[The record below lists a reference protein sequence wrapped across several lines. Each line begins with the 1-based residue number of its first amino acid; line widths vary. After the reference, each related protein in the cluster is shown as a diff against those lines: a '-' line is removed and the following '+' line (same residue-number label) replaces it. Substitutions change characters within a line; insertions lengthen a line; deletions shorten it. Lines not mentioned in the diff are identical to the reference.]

1 MGRSQR
7 KKEGKAKERKR
18 EGMLLE
24 EMRERELTER
34 STEKERQGERK
45 AGILKAA
52 VTPVTSHL
60 SNPAPT

>member
-1 MGRSQR
+1 MREQDAEATFVEAPGR
-7 KKEGKAKERKR
+7 
-18 EGMLLE
+18 
-24 EMRERELTER
+24 RERERER
-34 STEKERQGERK
+34 EGERVDGEIRRERK

>member
-1 MGRSQR
+1 M
-7 KKEGKAKERKR
+7 R
-18 EGMLLE
+18 EQDTEATLVEAPE
-24 EMRERELTER
+24 ERERERER
-34 STEKERQGERK
+34 VDGEIRGGRK